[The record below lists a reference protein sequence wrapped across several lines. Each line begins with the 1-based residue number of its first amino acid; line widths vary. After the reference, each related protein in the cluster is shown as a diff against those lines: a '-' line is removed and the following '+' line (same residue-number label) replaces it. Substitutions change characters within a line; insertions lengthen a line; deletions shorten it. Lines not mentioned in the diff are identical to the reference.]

1 MIDSSVKNLGL
12 VEYDNQG
19 RIKEVGGPRLVSRR
33 GLPRDANRRPRG
45 REAPELNRLGVQGRA

>member
-1 MIDSSVKNLGL
+1 MINSSVKNLGE

-19 RIKEVGGPRLVSRR
+19 RIKGVGGPRLVSRR
-33 GLPRDANRRPRG
+33 TLRDANLRPRG